1 MGYSIVL
8 PVYSTSN
15 DDQTK
20 GFVLTKEYIA
30 NHTKCGQTEPPMFW
44 MIPSQLIGTKKLQQ
58 YTLDANISVKFL
70 TGVAELH
77 TQDKSYT
84 YGLNKAFVC
93 IPMAVLEKSS
103 LNTKLVIPFVSNSQ
117 ILMTS
122 KKGFIRVI

>member
-20 GFVLTKEYIA
+20 GFVLTKEYMA
-30 NHTKCGQTEPPMFW
+30 NHTECGQTEPPMFR

-58 YTLDANISVKFL
+58 YTLDANIRVKFL
-70 TGVAELH
+70 TGVDELH

-93 IPMAVLEKSS
+93 IPMDVLEKSS
-103 LNTKLVIPFVSNSQ
+103 LTKLVIPFVSNSK
-117 ILMTS
+117 ILTAS
-122 KKGFIRVI
+122 KRGFIRVI

>member
-20 GFVLTKEYIA
+20 GFVLTKEYMA
-30 NHTKCGQTEPPMFW
+30 NHTECGRTEPPMFR

-58 YTLDANISVKFL
+58 YTLDANIRVKFL
-70 TGVAELH
+70 TGVDELH

-93 IPMAVLEKSS
+93 IPMDFLEKSS
-103 LNTKLVIPFVSNSQ
+103 LTKLVIPFVSNSQ
-117 ILMTS
+117 ILTAS
-122 KKGFIRVI
+122 KRGFIRVI